1 MARLNTYPDDIRD
14 RLISAACERLQQ
26 ESPEQMSLREL
37 AASADT
43 STNAIYSIFGG
54 KDALIREVTAV
65 ARAAF
70 LAAQAPTPDDDIAE
84 AVPAFARGLRS
95 YRDWARSH
103 PALYRLI
110 FAGHPEQGAVTS
122 LSDETLQ
129 PLRDQLALLDD
140 AGLLREGTDQG
151 RLMLLWSALHGHAL
165 LEMSLWPDATPADE
179 LYDEHERA
187 LLRGLI
193 TDAALEAA

>member
-1 MARLNTYPDDIRD
+1 MARLNTYPDDLRD
-14 RLISAACERLQQ
+14 RLISAAYERLQQ

-70 LAAQAPTPDDDIAE
+70 LAAQADASGETDE
-84 AVPAFARGLRS
+84 AVPAFARALRG

-103 PALYRLI
+103 ADLYRLI

-122 LSDETLQ
+122 LSDETLA
-129 PLRDQLALLDD
+129 PLRDKLALLAS

-151 RLMLLWSALHGHAL
+151 RLLLLWSALHGHAL

-179 LYDEHERA
+179 LYDEQERA

-193 TDAALEAA
+193 TDAALETA

>member
-1 MARLNTYPDDIRD
+1 MARLNTYPDDLRD
-14 RLISAACERLQQ
+14 RLIAAAYERLQQ

-37 AASADT
+37 AASVDT

-54 KDALIREVTAV
+54 KDALIKEVTRV
-65 ARAAF
+65 ARASF
-70 LAAQAPTPDDDIAE
+70 VAAQEPPADPTGD
-84 AVPAFARGLRS
+84 AVETFARGLRA

-103 PALYRLI
+103 PSLYRLV

-122 LSDETLQ
+122 LADETLQ
-129 PLRDQLALLDD
+129 PLRDMIARLEG
-140 AGLLREGTDQG
+140 AGLLRDGTEEG
-151 RLMLLWSALHGHAL
+151 RLMLVWAALHGHAL
-165 LEMSLWPDATPADE
+165 LELSLWPSTTAADD
-179 LYDEHERA
+179 LYEEHEQV